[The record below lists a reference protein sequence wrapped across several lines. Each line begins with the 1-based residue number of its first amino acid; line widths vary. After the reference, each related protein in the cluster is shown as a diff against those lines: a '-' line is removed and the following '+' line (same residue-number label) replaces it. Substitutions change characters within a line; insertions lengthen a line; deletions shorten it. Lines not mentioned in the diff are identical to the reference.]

1 MKKRFKFKRSKKL
14 KIVAYLLVF
23 FFSSYVFL
31 GILFNGNTINLK
43 EILMNSAFSEMIN
56 EDNYFIKKLNV
67 NLTTPKNILYASLNK
82 IVQKKDMVVFSSSEE
97 DDLFNYENSLTDYV
111 EDPNPTKVNSPVVYI
126 YNTHQLEEYN
136 MQVLYDYSIKPNVMI
151 ASYVL
156 KEKLNKYGI
165 PSVVE
170 TANIKK
176 YLSDNSL
183 SYSYSYV
190 ASRYF
195 AEIALKENKS
205 IEYLIDIH
213 RDSTKIDRTLYQK
226 DGKDYAKILF
236 VVGLEHVNY
245 KANLDLAVGL
255 NDQITNEYPEISRGV
270 LKKSGPGVNGI
281 YNQDLSSNALLIE
294 VGGVDNTIEQV
305 YNTCDMLA
313 KKISEFI
320 KERGNGN

>member
-1 MKKRFKFKRSKKL
+1 MKDDNGTV
-14 KIVAYLLVF
+14 I
-23 FFSSYVFL
+23 YV
-31 GILFNGNTINLK
+31 GKAKNLFNRL
-43 EILMNSAFSEMIN
+43 
-56 EDNYFIKKLNV
+56 
-67 NLTTPKNILYASLNK
+67 
-82 IVQKKDMVVFSSSEE
+82 
-97 DDLFNYENSLTDYV
+97 
-111 EDPNPTKVNSPVVYI
+111 
-126 YNTHQLEEYN
+126 
-136 MQVLYDYSIKPNVMI
+136 
-151 ASYVL
+151 
-156 KEKLNKYGI
+156 
-165 PSVVE
+165 
-170 TANIKK
+170 
-176 YLSDNSL
+176 
-183 SYSYSYV
+183 
-190 ASRYF
+190 
-195 AEIALKENKS
+195 KS